1 MKREEFEKL
10 VEEALL
16 DIPEE
21 FNKKLK
27 KNNISVIVFDYPTND
42 IYTRTGT
49 HRSHSILGLY
59 HGVPFK
65 HRGPYYGNVAPDVI
79 SIYQKPIESIC
90 SNKEE
95 VKEKIREV
103 IIHEIAHFFGFK
115 DDYLYKLEH
124 NRNKRR

>member
-27 KNNISVIVFDYPTND
+27 KNNISVIVFDCPTND

-90 SNKEE
+90 SNKKE

>member
-1 MKREEFEKL
+1 MKKEEFEKL

-27 KNNISVIVFDYPTND
+27 KNNISIIVFDYPTND

-90 SNKEE
+90 SNEKE

-124 NRNKRR
+124 NRNKGR

>member
-27 KNNISVIVFDYPTND
+27 KNNISVIVFDYATSD
-42 IYTRTGT
+42 IYTSTGT

-59 HGVPFK
+59 HGVPYK

-90 SNKEE
+90 SNKKE

-124 NRNKRR
+124 NRNKGR

>member
-16 DIPEE
+16 DIPEK
-21 FNKKLK
+21 FSKKF
-27 KNNISVIVFDYPTND
+27 KNQISVIVEDYPNKEV
-42 IYTRTGT
+42 YTRTGT
-49 HRSHSILGLY
+49 HPS
-59 HGVPFK
+59 

-90 SNKEE
+90 SNKKE

-115 DDYLYKLEH
+115 DDYLYKIEH
-124 NRNKRR
+124 NRNKGR

>member
-1 MKREEFEKL
+1 MKKEEFEKL

-27 KNNISVIVFDYPTND
+27 NNNISVIVFDSPTND

-49 HRSHSILGLY
+49 HPSSRILGLY
-59 HGVPFK
+59 HGVPLK

-90 SNKEE
+90 SNKKEI
-95 VKEKIREV
+95 KEKIREV
-103 IIHEIAHFFGFK
+103 IIHEFGHFFGFS
-115 DDYLYKLEH
+115 DAQLYKIE
-124 NRNKRR
+124 RNGN

>member
-1 MKREEFEKL
+1 MKKEEFEKF

-16 DIPEE
+16 DIPEK
-21 FNKKLK
+21 FINKLK
-27 KNNISVIVFDYPTND
+27 NKISVIVEDYPNKEV
-42 IYTRTGT
+42 YTRTGT
-49 HRSHSILGLY
+49 HPSHHILGLY
-59 HGVPFK
+59 HGVPLK

-90 SNKEE
+90 SNKKE

-124 NRNKRR
+124 NRNKGR